1 MSNIGISIGAEN
13 RELLS
18 TLSSSEAA
26 LRRFAQSSSSSM
38 QGFSQAA
45 RQSEDAV
52 TRLYQ
57 GMQTAFI
64 GGGIA
69 AGLITLQNGIQGVT
83 QALVEAQTSS
93 DKLTNTLSFA
103 LGAEN
108 AVQEV
113 AYLKAMTQELGVSYG
128 ATTQMYARFA
138 ASTKDTVL
146 QGQQTREI
154 FEAVAQASV
163 VMGLSVEESEGMF
176 RALTQMVSKGVIQA
190 EELRG
195 QLGERLPG
203 AFKVFADSM
212 GKSTAELS
220 KMLEAGQVGPENLAG
235 FASFLKSSVAPQVES
250 ATQSMQANI
259 NRLGNEWLWFKQ
271 AVVNSGVGAAMSDA
285 LGGATTALGG
295 ARAGI
300 EAATDSGAA
309 MRTVFD
315 AAGIAAVALG
325 GSIASRVVT
334 ALRDKAAA
342 ASADRAAMLASA
354 QASATEAQASA
365 TSTAAKLADLRATEA
380 SIAATRQQAIEE
392 MKAAAAAAQSAQS
405 LNARQSALVR
415 YTAAQME
422 LNATASRQQ
431 AVHGE
436 LSQALAQHQTA
447 MQNASTATNTL
458 VTAQNAAS
466 VSGRA
471 MGAVMGALGG
481 PVGIAITAV
490 SMLAIELLNLKA
502 AANDASMAGLSRER
516 LVTASQNGVQ
526 AEAEDISRVRV
537 ALQGLKRERDQLLVD
552 QKDGGLMGALF
563 GADYQS
569 GNANKLAKVNGDI
582 VANERVL
589 KQYEDATNGVA
600 GAIVNADAAQRA
612 AQEGFRRAIEGT
624 RTAATI
630 NDDYTKKLDAAR
642 KALQTFLGTQASA
655 TDKQDAQR
663 RFDEYQVE
671 LTKGR
676 DAALKSLNKT
686 TSNASAASRDYARA
700 VDSELASLQA
710 KVQTEAQYAVQLAQH
725 GLAAARLTEGE
736 KEAAKIGYEL
746 ALAFDAKAQATTKEG
761 RAKIDARI
769 ATLQLHQA
777 EAQRLADFQLQNKAT
792 KDALELGQKAI
803 DDLQKQADAIRD
815 KTAALAEENAA
826 YGQINPTLAK
836 ALAQGKEL
844 AGQMV
849 MTDGSVMDYE
859 RAQRAAEAWSL
870 MNGYIGQL
878 MQQDW
883 NKINGAVQ
891 EWQRS
896 ATEQAKLYEDEARL
910 SGLSAL
916 ERAKVVAARQV
927 ELKLAKQI
935 AEIERTQFSEDPVK
949 DAAQKAQLI
958 ADATTAAQTES
969 SAAVA
974 KVVQEDWTRTSEKIE
989 EVLIDALMDGGKSGA
1004 EYIEGLFRSMVLRPE
1019 LQAIVSPVAGAVT
1032 SALGLPGGSAAGG
1045 GLMGLANTAS
1055 GLNNLY
1061 NMGASAA
1068 NWLGLGTATATGLGL
1083 SAAMGTGTALAAT
1096 GTGLGLSAGL
1106 GAGYGFAAG
1115 GGLGLTAA
1123 SAGAGTIGAGLGT
1136 SAAVTGAGAAAT
1148 GGAMS
1153 TLGAAMPWIG
1163 GALIVDQL
1171 FGGKISSSIGKILGI
1186 GGDDKPRYR
1195 YQTGGGDFEDKV
1207 SVAGVYGNIGM
1218 HDNGSKNIKAADF
1231 TETFQ
1236 AIADLDATIA
1246 ATLSPD
1252 QNAQIK
1258 TALDNY
1264 VSGKNEST
1272 ADYVADRMRIMA
1284 DVIGG
1289 GVNELVDQFGGTSEE
1304 LVGYLLR
1311 LTQAQPTIDALA
1323 FLGKSLGDTE
1333 AATLSAALAM
1343 ENLVGGQ
1350 QNLLALTG
1358 SFYQNFYTEAE
1369 RTAHAAQALTDAMTA
1384 IGVYTLPATREAFR
1398 DLVEAQDLTTESGR
1412 ETAAGL
1418 LGLHGAF
1425 AALVPTTDELTE
1437 SLAETQTAIKDVFQ
1451 ELRDAIQGARDDVQS
1466 ALDTINGP
1474 KTLRDFGQLTTAVNA
1489 VDVTAPSSASVTT
1502 AKSALE
1508 QARSKPQY
1516 LVGAESYAEY
1526 WANLQA
1532 GTQTAF
1538 ESAQQRAAQTQGVVD
1553 ARWQDVWNW
1562 SGGDRGS
1569 WQTYRDQIN
1578 AGTWWERDSD
1588 FSGAY
1593 GTSFQDWYNET
1604 TRLQGIA
1611 NEAGLARTNA
1621 ISANDV
1627 ALTQKS
1633 EAQASANTANAEW
1646 QSSITAAQNALTTA
1660 ENDYFNSLAGWIG
1673 TAKVSVETLGA
1684 LKDETLAY
1692 YEAQQQLADGMRQSA
1707 ANLRAAAQEAMRQT
1721 LSTDTALGLRLADF
1735 DRAYTLALSTSGAD
1749 KAGYADQ
1756 MAAALPQ
1763 LAQDIAAQ
1771 SSSRVDWQVAVAKLA
1786 NQSSTVASQLE
1797 AQAPENLQAE
1807 ANRVLGLID
1816 GKLADLNAA
1825 SVSAEQIIATAV
1837 NAGAARTATG
1847 LQEIVKALTGETASA
1862 SFAVGGYT
1870 GPGGKY
1876 EAAGVVHRGEVV
1888 FSQDDIARLGGVRAV
1903 EAIRTGEMP
1912 GYATGGVVGTV
1923 RSQLEAGNI
1932 TSQHA
1937 GQAITELT
1945 QVQGTTTS
1953 GTAAVLDA
1961 GITLVTD
1968 TGNVNTWLSSGGAV
1982 AVGETI
1988 YAKDNLGS
1996 FSIADAQAYVRQLAD
2011 AGNLRGVYD
2020 AAILNG
2026 ISAASLDA
2034 MMGWATGTSNGW
2046 ARGAGLPEFSVGGYT
2061 GPGGKY
2067 EAAGVVHRGEV
2078 VFSQDDIA
2086 RLGGVRAVEAIRTGE
2101 MPGYATGGV
2110 VGAPVVVPAPV
2121 IPGRV
2126 AMAPRPAAATP
2137 DPEQQERDAQAR
2149 DQAQRDAQQQTQ
2161 DLIAQL
2167 RQVNSNLTELKRSV
2181 DKNGQANDQ
2190 MNNKLYNTAD
2200 TTLKLLRK
2208 FDALGMPVVQAATE
2222 AA

>member
-57 GMQTAFI
+57 GMHTAFI

-108 AVQEV
+108 AAQEV

-569 GNANKLAKVNGDI
+569 GISSKLAKVNADI

-612 AQEGFRRAIEGT
+612 AQEGFRRSIEGT

-859 RAQRAAEAWSL
+859 RAQRAAEAWAL

-916 ERAKVVAARQV
+916 ERAKVVAASQV
-927 ELKLAKQI
+927 ELKLKKQI
-935 AEIERTQFSEDPVK
+935 AEIERAKFSENPAQ
-949 DAAQKAQLI
+949 DAAKRAQLI

-989 EVLIDALMDGGKSGA
+989 EVLIDALMNGGKSGA
-1004 EYIEGLFRSMVLRPE
+1004 EYIEDLFRTMVLRPV

-1171 FGGKISSSIGKILGI
+1171 FGGKISSGIGKIFGW
-1186 GGDDKPRYR
+1186 GGDDKPRHV

-1207 SVAGVYGNIGM
+1207 SVAGVYGDIGM

-1258 TALDNY
+1258 TALNNY

-1369 RTAHAAQALTDAMTA
+1369 RTAHATQALTDAMTA
-1384 IGVYTLPATREAFR
+1384 IGVDAMPTTREAYR
-1398 DLVEAQDLTTESGR
+1398 ALAEAQDRTTESGR
-1412 ETAAGL
+1412 ETYAAL
-1418 LGLHGAF
+1418 LGLSGAF
-1425 AALVPTTDELTE
+1425 AAVVPVADDLTE
-1437 SLAETQTAIKDVFQ
+1437 TLKDTQSAIADVFGQ
-1451 ELRDAIQGARDDVQS
+1451 LRESIADMRADVQS
-1466 ALDTINGP
+1466 AFISINGP
-1474 KTLRDFGQLTTAVNA
+1474 AAPRNFTDIAGAVAGINA
-1489 VDVTAPSSASVTT
+1489 NAPTSASVDS
-1502 AKSALE
+1502 ARSALLGA
-1508 QARSKPQY
+1508 QAKPGN
-1516 LVGAESYAEY
+1516 VAEAEY
-1526 WANLQA
+1526 WLTNKTNALA
-1532 GTQTAF
+1532 AKT
-1538 ESAQQRAAQTQGVVD
+1538 SAYDTKAAEAAAAQKVVD
-1553 ARWQDVWNW
+1553 DRWIQQHDWTDSSITDW
-1562 SGGDRGS
+1562 RE
-1569 WQTYRDQIN
+1569 YRDAIYN
-1578 AGTWWERDSD
+1578 GKTWEHDSD

-1593 GTSFQDWYNET
+1593 GMSFGNWYNQT
-1604 TRLQGIA
+1604 LALQ
-1611 NEAGLARTNA
+1611 
-1621 ISANDV
+1621 DV
-1627 ALTQKS
+1627 ANQKGLDRTAAGN
-1633 EAQASANTANAEW
+1633 EVAYATNNKIVAQAVYDEANTQW
-1646 QSSITAAQNALTTA
+1646 QSSVASAQSTLTTA
-1660 ENDYFNSLAGWIG
+1660 QNDYFTSLTGWVS
-1673 TAKVSVETLGA
+1673 TAKTSIETLGA

-1692 YEAQQQLADGMRQSA
+1692 FEAQQQLANGMRASA
-1707 ANLRAAAQEAMRQT
+1707 ASLRTAAQEAMRST
-1721 LSTDTALGLRLADF
+1721 LSVDQSLAQRRADF
-1735 DRAYTLALSTSGAD
+1735 DKAYTLALSTTGSV

-1756 MAAALPQ
+1756 LTAALPQ

-1771 SSSRVDWQVAVAKLA
+1771 SSSRADWAVAVARLN
-1786 NQSSTVASQLE
+1786 NQATTVAGQLE
-1797 AQAPENLQAE
+1797 AQAPTDLQAE

-1816 GKLADLNAA
+1816 GKLADLNSA
-1825 SVSAEQIIATAV
+1825 SITAEQVISAAV
-1837 NAGAARTATG
+1837 NAGTERTATG
-1847 LQEIVKALTGETASA
+1847 LQNIVKALQGETATA
-1862 SFAVGGYT
+1862 QFHTGGYT

-1903 EAIRTGEMP
+1903 EAIRTGAMA
-1912 GYATGGVVGTV
+1912 GYATGGVVG
-1923 RSQLEAGNI
+1923 SA
-1932 TSQHA
+1932 
-1937 GQAITELT
+1937 
-1945 QVQGTTTS
+1945 S
-1953 GTAAVLDA
+1953 G
-1961 GITLVTD
+1961 
-1968 TGNVNTWLSSGGAV
+1968 
-1982 AVGETI
+1982 
-1988 YAKDNLGS
+1988 
-1996 FSIADAQAYVRQLAD
+1996 
-2011 AGNLRGVYD
+2011 
-2020 AAILNG
+2020 
-2026 ISAASLDA
+2026 
-2034 MMGWATGTSNGW
+2034 
-2046 ARGAGLPEFSVGGYT
+2046 
-2061 GPGGKY
+2061 
-2067 EAAGVVHRGEV
+2067 
-2078 VFSQDDIA
+2078 
-2086 RLGGVRAVEAIRTGE
+2086 
-2101 MPGYATGGV
+2101 
-2110 VGAPVVVPAPV
+2110 PVVVPAPLV
-2121 IPGRV
+2121 PGRV
-2126 AMAPRPAAATP
+2126 AMAPRPATP
-2137 DPEQQERDAQAR
+2137 DPVQQEREAQAR

-2167 RQVNSNLTELKRSV
+2167 RQVNSSLTDLKRSV
-2181 DKNGQANDQ
+2181 DKSGQSNDQ

-2208 FDALGMPVVQAATE
+2208 FDALGLPVVDVTPVQAATE
-2222 AA
+2222 AV